1 LWLCGRIETMLTVQV
16 AELVCQS
23 LQLDSTPVPR
33 KIARL
38 HLVSD
43 ILHNSASPL
52 PNVWKYRLAFEKR
65 LPAVFS
71 HLNVVCQSLDAYSGK
86 ISADVFRGQVHAVLD
101 VWDRWYVP
109 AIGNDQGW
117 LTAKDRLYSRCS
129 WRFPSQTRWYGPT

>member
-1 LWLCGRIETMLTVQV
+1 V

-23 LQLDSTPVPR
+23 LQLDNTPVPR

-86 ISADVFRGQVHAVLD
+86 ISADVFRSQVHAVLD
-101 VWDRWYVP
+101 VWDRWYVYVLGENG
-109 AIGNDQGW
+109 ADRIGSFI
-117 LTAKDRLYSRCS
+117 RRM
-129 WRFPSQTRWYGPT
+129 

>member
-1 LWLCGRIETMLTVQV
+1 M

-23 LQLDSTPVPR
+23 LQLDGTPVPR

-65 LPAVFS
+65 LPAVFT
-71 HLNVVCQSLDAYSGK
+71 HLNIVCQSLDAYSGK
-86 ISADVFRGQVHAVLD
+86 ISADVFKAQVHAVLD
-101 VWDRWYVP
+101 VWERWSVTFCSGTP
-109 AIGNDQGW
+109 TWADEIGSSIRRMSLVTSG
-117 LTAKDRLYSRCS
+117 LA
-129 WRFPSQTRWYGPT
+129 

>member
-1 LWLCGRIETMLTVQV
+1 V

-23 LQLDSTPVPR
+23 LQLDNTPVPR

-86 ISADVFRGQVHAVLD
+86 ISADVFRSQVHAVLD
-101 VWDRWYVP
+101 VWDRWYVYFLGENG
-109 AIGNDQGW
+109 ADGIGSFIH
-117 LTAKDRLYSRCS
+117 RM
-129 WRFPSQTRWYGPT
+129 